1 MDRIAKLAR
10 IMRIVA
16 GVIVAA
22 IPINPPDGD
31 RCWAFHVVNDEH
43 DTIEAIVVE
52 AVSYE
57 WGDFGNSEDL
67 NVTFGPLEPGASI
80 EVYRE
85 TNTELR
91 TGLTLR
97 VRIVGRERR
106 VFAEVGRLYW
116 PPASLIDI
124 PILGRS
130 GKLATIDSVDAG

>member
-1 MDRIAKLAR
+1 M
-10 IMRIVA
+10 
-16 GVIVAA
+16 
-22 IPINPPDGD
+22 PIDSADDD
-31 RCWAFHVVNDEH
+31 RCWAFHVVNDEA

-57 WGDFGNSEDL
+57 WGDFGNSEKLDL
-67 NVTFGPLEPGASI
+67 TFGTLAPGASV

-97 VRIVGRERR
+97 VRVAGRERR

-116 PPASLIDI
+116 PPSGMVDI
-124 PILGRS
+124 PILARP
-130 GKLATIDSVDAG
+130 GKLATID